1 LKIFSKSMSKIY
13 FFRHAQ
19 ASLGSDNYDILSK
32 KGELQAQE
40 LGKYLVDKKYK
51 FDKIYVG
58 ELTRQQHTC
67 KIVSEVYK
75 KNNLTFPKSIILKGL
90 NEHQAT
96 EAMKIEIPKMIV
108 SDPYIKK
115 LWKEIES
122 DPKKKNGNLM
132 LGFEYFLKL
141 WVEDKIKVNG
151 IIPWKNF
158 RENVRKALKI
168 ILDNT
173 KKSQNIGVFTSGGT
187 ISSISAESLKLSDE
201 KKIAGLNF
209 SIRNTSFTSFLF
221 SKNQF
226 NLLSF
231 NELPHLEKE
240 MITFV

>member
-1 LKIFSKSMSKIY
+1 MSKIY

-19 ASLGSDNYDILSK
+19 ASLGSDNYDVLSK

-40 LGKYLVDKKYK
+40 LGKYIVDKKYK

-75 KNNLTFPKSIILKGL
+75 KNNLTFPKAIILTGL

-108 SDPYIKK
+108 SDPFIKK

-132 LGFEYFLKL
+132 LGFEYFFNL
-141 WVEDKIKVNG
+141 WVEDQIKVDG
-151 IIPWKNF
+151 IIPWKDF
-158 RENVRKALKI
+158 RENVRNALKI

-231 NELPHLEKE
+231 NELPHLEEE

>member
-1 LKIFSKSMSKIY
+1 MSKIY

>member
-1 LKIFSKSMSKIY
+1 MSKIY

-108 SDPYIKK
+108 SDPFIKK